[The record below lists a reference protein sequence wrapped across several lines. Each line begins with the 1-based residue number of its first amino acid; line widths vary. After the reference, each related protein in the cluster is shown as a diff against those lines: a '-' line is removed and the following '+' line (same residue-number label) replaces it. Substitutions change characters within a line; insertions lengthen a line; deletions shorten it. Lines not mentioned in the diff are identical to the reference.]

1 MKNCFFAIAM
11 IAVAVGLTGCGEQTP
26 TQAFKEWRNAIISGK
41 IDAANKLTADEQS
54 LNSIFAEAVKD
65 NEAEGKVLKSG
76 SIVSEDIN
84 GDKAVIKMKGS
95 DGKTTDFIMVKS
107 HGKWK
112 ISHKGQK

>member
-1 MKNCFFAIAM
+1 MKKLLIACM
-11 IAVAVGLTGCGEQTP
+11 IIAGMGIFTGCGEQTP

-76 SIVSEDIN
+76 TIVSEDVK

-107 HGKWK
+107 QGKWK